1 MSERMANEV
10 ERLGVEWASLLGV
23 EGNMRKKGLRHTTIG
38 ICSIF
43 LVLGAAVELQAQA
56 PTDAK
61 VESHLGKVDF
71 ETSCSAKARPILEK
85 GLALLHSFQYM
96 EARQTFEQAEGA
108 DAKCAMAHWGMAM
121 TQYEQLWDF
130 PDTKQLAEGH
140 KQIELARELH
150 PQTAKEKGFIAAAAV
165 FYQENGK
172 LSQVERIKAYSEAMQ
187 KLHEGMPGDVEVGA
201 FTALSLV
208 AVAYSD
214 VDSLENQKKA
224 IAILNP
230 LFEEYPDHPGV
241 AHYLI
246 HAADRPE
253 LAQQGLAAARRYAEI
268 APDSPHALHMPSHI
282 FVRLGLWQD
291 SIESNIAS
299 VASAVRLA
307 EQHKAES
314 HYQTHAMDYLNYS
327 YLQSGQ
333 EAKAREVIADIDHVV
348 GANEETK
355 EQHRTYLAAR
365 TALELH
371 RWKEAA
377 NVPVRAVRVDEQD
390 SAYWARA
397 IGAARSGD
405 VESAKVALQGL
416 TKSVDARE
424 ERSRKQGYEVSK
436 EKATDLREAEA
447 WVAYAE
453 GRTDEALAELRAAAA
468 REEKNGGESVIIPA
482 REMLADMLM
491 ELKRPTEGLE
501 EYKVVL
507 KHAPN
512 RFDAL
517 LGAGRAAGAGGDKG
531 EAQTYYAKL
540 VENCPTGA
548 DRPELA
554 EAKTV
559 VARK

>member
-1 MSERMANEV
+1 MAKK
-10 ERLGVEWASLLGV
+10 RLRRSMMGACLPLALL
-23 EGNMRKKGLRHTTIG
+23 
-38 ICSIF
+38 F
-43 LVLGAAVELQAQA
+43 AAFSSSARTSA
-56 PTDAK
+56 TA
-61 VESHLGKVDF
+61 ESQLGKVDF
-71 ETSCSAKARPILEK
+71 ATSCSANAQPILEK

-96 EARQTFEQAEGA
+96 EARQTFEQAEA
-108 DAKCAMAHWGMAM
+108 VDAKCAMAHWGIAM
-121 TQYEQLWDF
+121 TQYEQLWEF
-130 PDTKQLAEGH
+130 PDAKQLAKGH
-140 KQIELARELH
+140 QEIELAQRLH
-150 PQTAKEKGFIAAAAV
+150 PRTEKEKGFIAAAAV
-165 FYQENGK
+165 FYQENAK
-172 LSQVERIKAYSEAMQ
+172 LSHAERIKAYSEAMQ
-187 KLHEGMPGDVEVGA
+187 KLHERMPGDVEVGA

-230 LFEEYPDHPGV
+230 LFEKYPDHPGV

-307 EQHKAES
+307 EQHKGES

-333 EAKAREVIADIDHVV
+333 EAKAREVIANIDHVV

-355 EQHRTYLAAR
+355 AQRRSFLEAR

-377 NVPVRAVRVDEQD
+377 NLPVPAVPIDEQD

-405 VESAKVALQGL
+405 VASAQAGAQALM
-416 TKSVDARE
+416 KSVQARE
-424 ERSRKQGYEVSK
+424 ERSRKQGYEVSS

-447 WVAYAE
+447 WLAYAQ
-453 GRTDEALAELRAAAA
+453 GRTDDALTELRAAMA

-491 ELKRPTEGLE
+491 ELKRPTEALG
-501 EYKVVL
+501 EYKTVL
-507 KHAPN
+507 KNAPN

-517 LGAGRAAGAGGDKG
+517 LGAGRAAEASGDKN
-531 EAQTYYAKL
+531 EAQTFYAKL
-540 VENCPTGA
+540 VEDCPAAA

-559 VARK
+559 LARK